1 MKKGLLLIIISLI
14 AYSQLLS
21 QNDYYY
27 SANKKIIMANTEN
40 KYVIGI
46 SDSSDFIT
54 LSKVAKNI
62 TPLECNSM
70 VTQLDVSR
78 LKSGIY
84 MVVFRHGNGKVVRK
98 FVKM

>member
-46 SDSSDFIT
+46 SDS
-54 LSKVAKNI
+54 
-62 TPLECNSM
+62 
-70 VTQLDVSR
+70 
-78 LKSGIY
+78 
-84 MVVFRHGNGKVVRK
+84 
-98 FVKM
+98 